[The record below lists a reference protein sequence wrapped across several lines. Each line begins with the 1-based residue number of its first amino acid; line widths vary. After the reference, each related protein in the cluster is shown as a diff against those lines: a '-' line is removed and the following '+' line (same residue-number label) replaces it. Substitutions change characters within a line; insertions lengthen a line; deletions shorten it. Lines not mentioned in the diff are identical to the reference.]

1 MKKQEVKDTTMYFVY
16 QVLPKKDYIDTFYG
30 IKNLSV
36 FLQRQ
41 EWRVKKDLEN
51 IRRKRK
57 EENKRIKDKFGK
69 EYIILSQDDLIK
81 GK

>member
-1 MKKQEVKDTTMYFVY
+1 MKKQENKDTTMYFVY
-16 QVLPKKDYIDTFYG
+16 QIQPKKDYIDTFYG

-41 EWRVKKDLEN
+41 DWRVRKDLEN
-51 IRRKRK
+51 IKRKRK

>member
-16 QVLPKKDYIDTFYG
+16 QIEPKRDYIDTFYG

-41 EWRVKKDLEN
+41 EWRVRKDLES

-57 EENKRIKDKFGK
+57 EENKRIKNKFGT
-69 EYIILSQDDLIK
+69 EYIVLSQDDLIK
-81 GK
+81 GR